1 MKTLLLITIAII
13 ASLTLVRAEGP
24 AEKAADIAQ
33 DTVDTAKNVGHSVA
47 KGTKKAY
54 HKVVD
59 AVTPDPDA
67 KQVNVMLTDDRI
79 DVAGD
84 AEPGKTAFVVKNTG
98 KQAHGFRVVGN
109 GADRKFQA
117 DVAPDQTKVLH
128 VNLKHGTYTV
138 SCPGDDHHKAV
149 ETKLTVK

>member
-1 MKTLLLITIAII
+1 MIALATPIALLN
-13 ASLTLVRAEGP
+13 AEGP
-24 AEKAADIAQ
+24 AEKAVDTASNVAK

-67 KQVNVMLTDDRI
+67 KQVNVILTDDRI

-98 KQAHGFRVVGN
+98 KEAHGFRVVGN

-138 SCPGDDHHKAV
+138 SCPGEHHHKTV